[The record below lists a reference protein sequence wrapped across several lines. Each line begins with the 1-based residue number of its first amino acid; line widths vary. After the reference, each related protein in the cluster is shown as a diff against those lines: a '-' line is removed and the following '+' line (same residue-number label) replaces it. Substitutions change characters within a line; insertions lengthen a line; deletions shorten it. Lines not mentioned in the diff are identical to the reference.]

1 MIKKLVASLALV
13 LILVTPL
20 TTAYAA
26 KDKIKIGWVFAMAN
40 APILVAEKKGYFK
53 EMGVEVEALTFSS
66 GPLVHQALAAGELDM
81 AYIGAPPVYHWFS
94 RGLNSRILAKVNYGQ
109 AAVMVRKGE
118 GIKTVADLK
127 GKKLAGVRKGSG
139 MDVLLRGYVLGEHAK
154 LIPGKDIHVIPMKSG
169 NMGPSLEQK
178 VVDGA
183 FIWEPFT
190 SQFELRGN
198 TEVIFDMNKAVPHYP
213 WYIIMA
219 MPEAMEKKKSG
230 IIKVLKAH
238 KKAVDFLNSSP
249 TAGNDII
256 AKSFKLQDVTN
267 AKTGKKYTGTEI
279 VANARKR
286 LGWAYELT
294 DKDSAFMQRLMD
306 YSLDLKYIKKKLKA
320 SDIIDKSFMNEA
332 LK

>member
-1 MIKKLVASLALV
+1 MIKRLFTSLV
-13 LILVTPL
+13 LISMLVSPL
-20 TTAYAA
+20 SIAFAA

-40 APILVAEKKGYFK
+40 APILIAKEKGYFA

-109 AAVMVRKGE
+109 AAVMVRKGD
-118 GIKTVADLK
+118 GITSVAGLK
-127 GKKLAGVRKGSG
+127 GKKIAGVRKGSG
-139 MDVLLRGYVLGEHAK
+139 MDVLLRGYVLGEYAK
-154 LIPGKDIHVIPMKSG
+154 LTDGKDINIIPMKSG

-190 SQFELRGN
+190 SQFELRGK
-198 TEVIFDMNKAVPHYP
+198 TEVIFDMNKAVPQYP

-219 MPEAMEKKKSG
+219 MPEALEKKKSG

-256 AKSFKLQDVTN
+256 AKAFKLQPVTN
-267 AKTGKKYTGTEI
+267 EKTGKKYSGTDI

-294 DKDSAFMQRLMD
+294 AKDSAFVQRLMD
-306 YSLDLKYIKKKLKA
+306 YSYNLKYIKKKLKA
-320 SDIIDKSFMNEA
+320 SDIIDLSYMKEA